1 MRPPHSSV
9 TDCRLMLAISHSS
22 VTDCRLMLDD
32 SLVTSG
38 RAPPYRPREGSAD
51 RTRRRESGRAA
62 APRPPPRTA
71 RPRPAGYAFSAFRRD
86 NIRTFVSVS
95 SHCPAGHAFSAFRRI
110 LASPHI
116 RKLHFSPSLHPLR
129 RRTCRTSQH
138 PTPAPNTPA
147 GRADSDAHPLLE
159 RLPCF

>member
-1 MRPPHSSV
+1 MYGPFRV

-71 RPRPAGYAFSAFRRD
+71 RPRPAGYAFSAFRRN
-86 NIRTFVSVS
+86 NIRTFVSLS
-95 SHCPAGHAFSAFRRI
+95 SHCISAD
-110 LASPHI
+110 PTQ
-116 RKLHFSPSLHPLR
+116 LHFSPSLHPLR